1 MRKVNL
7 FNAKY
12 IIRLDDA
19 CHQMPLEK
27 WTIFENYFNKIGIKP
42 IIGVIPMNKDPKM
55 GSSFNKNFWSYIKK
69 LENNGWSIAMH
80 GLNHLFQKTNP
91 KDSFFNFGDKS
102 EFVGKSLKDQQKI
115 LTKSLKIFEENKIS
129 PSLFMAPSHTFDSS
143 TLKALELTTKIN
155 VITDGFSF
163 RPFKINDFYFLPQQL
178 WSVKKIPYGFFTIC
192 IHPTSMTEIEIHK
205 MIGEIDLISESIIS
219 FEEIDFNKVKS
230 FSLLDFIFS
239 KFYLVLLKIKLTF
252 K

>member
-1 MRKVNL
+1 VLKVNL
-7 FNAKY
+7 FKARY

-27 WTIFENYFNKIGIKP
+27 WGIFENYFNKRGIKP

-91 KDSFFNFGDKS
+91 KNSFFNFGDKS
-102 EFVGKSLKDQQKI
+102 EFVGKSLDDQQRI
-115 LTKSLKIFEENKIS
+115 LTKSLKIFEKNKIS

-143 TLKALELTTKIN
+143 TLKALELSTKIKI
-155 VITDGFSF
+155 ITDGFSF
-163 RPFKINDFYFLPQQL
+163 RPFKISNFYFLPQQL
-178 WSVKKIPYGFFTIC
+178 WSVKKMPLGLFTIC
-192 IHPTSMTEIEIHK
+192 IHPTTMNEAEIELLLD
-205 MIGEIDLISESIIS
+205 EIKSISNNIIS
-219 FEEIDFNKVKS
+219 IDDLNFK
-230 FSLLDFIFS
+230 
-239 KFYLVLLKIKLTF
+239 KIKKYNFVDFLFTF
-252 K
+252 LYKIALKYKFRS